1 MQLLIS
7 AIVQVLLFSLIPLIW
22 WAVTA
27 RNQEGFFSWIG
38 LKGCAFTPKMWG
50 WMIGGTVVLGVG
62 LGLVVWLFVP
72 TEKLAS
78 GAFYGLGAVAIPL
91 ILIQAFIQMGLS
103 EEIFFR
109 GFLAKR
115 LINKFGLTTGNTVQG
130 IIFGLLHAAM
140 IAALTTNPIAIVA
153 AGIGTGIGGA
163 IMGYVNETEGQG
175 SILPSWLMHG
185 TANFLAGLLSAF
197 GFMG

>member
-1 MQLLIS
+1 MQLLVN
-7 AIVQVLLFSLIPLIW
+7 AIVQVLFFSLIALIW
-22 WAVTA
+22 WAVTT
-27 RNQEGFFSWIG
+27 RRQEGFFFWLG

-50 WMIGGTVVLGVG
+50 WIIGGTVSLGVG

-72 TEKLAS
+72 AEKLAS
-78 GAFYGLGAVAIPL
+78 GAYYGLGAAAIPS
-91 ILIQAFIQMGLS
+91 ILVQAFIQMGLS

-109 GFLAKR
+109 GFLTKR
-115 LINKFGLTTGNTVQG
+115 LINKFGLTTGNAIQG
-130 IIFGLLHAAM
+130 IVFGLLHAAM

-153 AGIGTGIGGA
+153 AGAGTGIGGA

>member
-1 MQLLIS
+1 MQLIIS
-7 AIVQVLLFSLIPLIW
+7 AIVQVLLFSLIPVIW

-27 RNQEGFFSWIG
+27 RHQEGFFSWLGI
-38 LKGCAFTPKMWG
+38 KGCTFTPKLWG
-50 WMIGGTVVLGVG
+50 WIVGGTVVLGVA

-72 TEKLAS
+72 AEKLAS
-78 GAFYGLGAVAIPL
+78 GAFYGLGAAAIPL
-91 ILIQAFIQMGLS
+91 ILVQAFIQMGLS

-115 LINKFGLTTGNTVQG
+115 LINKFGLTTGNTIQG
-130 IIFGLLHAAM
+130 VIFGILHAVM
-140 IAALTTNPIAIVA
+140 ISALTTNPAAIVGA
-153 AGIGTGIGGA
+153 SIGTGIGGA
-163 IMGYVNETEGQG
+163 IMAYVNEIEGEG

-197 GFMG
+197 GLMG